1 MREKRNEKQEKVKMK
16 KSWMIGFIILFI
28 LNLGATG
35 YFLYSLTLLG
45 SIEVVLRYV
54 IGIILV
60 LLVVFFFFHLRKT
73 ARKKKKVRLAID
85 IIISI
90 LYCAILIF
98 VGGNIIKAIGK
109 VGNLT
114 QRETTYSAS
123 IVTLSTNPA
132 EGINDISSSK
142 ELGMLEDEDSID
154 GHQIPEEIIEE
165 NNLTNEVKYYDNY
178 TDMLADL
185 YAEEIEFIFLPSG
198 YQSMFT
204 SIEAYENIAE
214 ETKAIYTQQ
223 RSVKQE
229 VSSGKSLTEPFT
241 VLIMGIDSDT
251 NDLTQSSSF
260 NGDSL
265 MLITFN
271 PTTLNSTILSIPRD
285 TYVPIACF
293 NGQRKNKITHAA
305 WQGEQCMM
313 DTITGFTGIP
323 IDYYVKINFKG
334 AVQLVDALGGID
346 AEVPIG
352 FCEQNSDRAWGEN
365 TICVDA
371 GYQHLNGE
379 QALAWARHRKSAGF
393 DDFVRGQ
400 NQQLVVKAMLNKLK
414 EVRSLDTVYDILDTV
429 GNNMAT
435 NMTTDEILSLYN
447 VGKDVLSRTDE
458 DMAVEDVLSMQH
470 LYLSGADASIYD
482 YSTINGQGTRM
493 RLYNFV
499 PYEES
504 LEAVIQAMKINLELE
519 EPEMEK
525 TFSFDASV
533 PYEEEIIGKMSSG
546 TVDLTLLP
554 DFTGSSVS
562 YARSYCNSHGIS
574 FSVEG
579 NGSTVVSQS
588 VPYGADILFV
598 NRLTV
603 YTESSTTTAP
613 KEDDTTDQ
621 GDNGTTSTT
630 PPGGGTGSKDEN
642 SGTGSGSDSGSDGGS
657 SGSGGGSGSG
667 SGGSGSEAT
676 GEGDEN
682 TGDGGNSGDGTGDE
696 NPLPPELNVS

>member
-1 MREKRNEKQEKVKMK
+1 MREKQKAKERTKIKT
-16 KSWMIGFIILFI
+16 SWKIGMILLLV
-28 LNLGATG
+28 LNIGATG

-45 SIEVVLRYV
+45 SIETFLRYIV
-54 IGIILV
+54 GIVLIGLMI
-60 LLVVFFFFHLRKT
+60 FFFFHLRKT
-73 ARKKKKVRLAID
+73 ARKKKRGRFIID
-85 IIISI
+85 VILSIIYS
-90 LYCAILIF
+90 AILIF
-98 VGGNIIKAIGK
+98 VGGNIIKTIGK

-114 QRETTYSAS
+114 ERETTYSAS
-123 IVTLSTNPA
+123 IVTLSSNKATS
-132 EGINDISSSK
+132 INDISSSK
-142 ELGMLEDEDSID
+142 ELGMIKDKKSVD
-154 GHQIPEEIIEE
+154 GYQIPKQIIEDK
-165 NNLTNEVKYYDNY
+165 NLKNKVKYYDNY
-178 TDMLADL
+178 TDLLADL
-185 YAEEIEFIFLPSG
+185 YDEEIEYVFLPSG

-204 SIEAYENIAE
+204 SIEAYKNIAE
-214 ETKAIYTQQ
+214 DTKVIYTQKK
-223 RSVKQE
+223 SVKQE
-229 VSSGKSLTEPFT
+229 VSAGKSLKEPFT
-241 VLIMGIDSDT
+241 ILLMGIDSDT

-271 PTTLNSTILSIPRD
+271 PNTLNSTILSIPRD

-293 NGQRKNKITHAA
+293 NGKRKNKITHAA

-414 EVRSLDTVYDILDTV
+414 DVRSLDTVYKILDTV

-435 NMTTDEILSLYN
+435 NMTTSEILSLYN
-447 VGKDVLSRTDE
+447 IGKDVLTRTK

-470 LYLSGADASIYD
+470 LYISGADASIYD

-499 PYEES
+499 PYQES
-504 LEAVIQAMKINLELE
+504 LDAVIEAMKINLGMIS
-519 EPEMEK
+519 PKMTK

-533 PYEEEIIGKMSSG
+533 PYEENIIGKMSKGS
-546 TVDLTLLP
+546 TNLTLLP
-554 DFTGSSVS
+554 DFTGDSVS
-562 YARSYCNSHGIS
+562 YVQSYGSSHGIRII
-574 FSVEG
+574 VNG
-579 NGSTVVSQS
+579 NGSRVVSQS
-588 VPYGADILFV
+588 VPYGADLEFV
-598 NRLTV
+598 KTLTIN
-603 YTESSTTTAP
+603 TGSTTT
-613 KEDDTTDQ
+613 KKETEDDEKTT
-621 GDNGTTSTT
+621 TKPTPSTE
-630 PPGGGTGSKDEN
+630 PKPSVEPDDPN
-642 SGTGSGSDSGSDGGS
+642 SGTNEGGSGSDGDTGNGSGDGNVGDGSDGDGS
-657 SGSGGGSGSG
+657 INIPGGPTNES
-667 SGGSGSEAT
+667 
-676 GEGDEN
+676 
-682 TGDGGNSGDGTGDE
+682 
-696 NPLPPELNVS
+696 

>member
-1 MREKRNEKQEKVKMK
+1 MMREKQKKKERQQKEKIKT
-16 KSWMIGFIILFI
+16 SWMIGMIILLL
-28 LNLGATG
+28 LNIGATA

-45 SIEVVLRYV
+45 SIETFLRYV
-54 IGIILV
+54 VAIV
-60 LLVVFFFFHLRKT
+60 LIALMIFSFFHIRKT
-73 ARKKKKVRLAID
+73 ARKKKKVRFIID
-85 IIISI
+85 VTLSL
-90 LYCAILIF
+90 LYSAILIF

-114 QRETTYSAS
+114 ERETTYSAS
-123 IVTLSTNPA
+123 IVTLSTNKA
-132 EGINDISSSK
+132 TSINDISSSK
-142 ELGMLEDEDSID
+142 ELGMIQDENSVD
-154 GHQIPEEIIEE
+154 GYQIPQQIIEDKGLK
-165 NNLTNEVKYYDNY
+165 NKVKYYDNY

-185 YAEEIEFIFLPSG
+185 YDEEIEYIFLPSG

-204 SIEAYENIAE
+204 SIDAYKDITE
-214 ETKAIYTQQ
+214 ETKVIYTQNK
-223 RSVKQE
+223 SVKQE
-229 VSSGKSLTEPFT
+229 VSAGKSLKEPFT
-241 VLIMGIDSDT
+241 ILLMGIDSDT
-251 NDLTQSSSF
+251 NDLSQSSSF

-293 NGQRKNKITHAA
+293 NGKRKNKITHAA

-323 IDYYVKINFKG
+323 IDYYIKINFKG

-414 EVRSLDTVYDILDTV
+414 DVRSLDTVYKILDTV

-435 NMTTDEILSLYN
+435 NMTTSEILSLYN
-447 VGKDVLSRTDE
+447 IGKDVLTRTK
-458 DMAVEDVLSMQH
+458 DMPVEDVLSMQH
-470 LYLSGADASIYD
+470 LYISGADASIYD

-499 PYEES
+499 PYQES
-504 LEAVIQAMKINLELE
+504 LDAVIEAMKINLGMIS
-519 EPEMEK
+519 PKMAK

-533 PYEEEIIGKMSSG
+533 PYEENIIGKMSKGS
-546 TVDLTLLP
+546 TNLTLLP
-554 DFTGSSVS
+554 DFTGSSVAYVQS
-562 YARSYCNSHGIS
+562 YGSSHGIRII
-574 FSVEG
+574 VNG
-579 NGSTVVSQS
+579 NGSRVISQS
-588 VPYGADILFV
+588 VPYGADLEFV
-598 NRLTV
+598 KTLTIN
-603 YTESSTTTAP
+603 TGSTTT
-613 KEDDTTDQ
+613 KKETEDDEKTT
-621 GDNGTTSTT
+621 TKPETSPSPSPTPDPSPAPSPT
-630 PPGGGTGSKDEN
+630 PPETTEPPEPNDPE
-642 SGTGSGSDSGSDGGS
+642 
-657 SGSGGGSGSG
+657 
-667 SGGSGSEAT
+667 
-676 GEGDEN
+676 
-682 TGDGGNSGDGTGDE
+682 
-696 NPLPPELNVS
+696 LPPEVNPEP

>member
-1 MREKRNEKQEKVKMK
+1 MREKQKAKERTKIKT
-16 KSWMIGFIILFI
+16 SWMIGIIILLV
-28 LNLGATG
+28 LNIGATG

-45 SIEVVLRYV
+45 SIETFLRYV
-54 IGIILV
+54 VGIVLIGLMI
-60 LLVVFFFFHLRKT
+60 FFFFHLRKT
-73 ARKKKKVRLAID
+73 ARQKKKVRFIVDIVLSLAY
-85 IIISI
+85 SA
-90 LYCAILIF
+90 LLIF

-114 QRETTYSAS
+114 ERETTYSAS
-123 IVTLSTNPA
+123 IVTLSSNKATS
-132 EGINDISSSK
+132 INDISSSK
-142 ELGMLEDEDSID
+142 ELGMIKDKKSVD
-154 GHQIPEEIIEE
+154 GYQIPKQIIEDK
-165 NNLTNEVKYYDNY
+165 NLKNKVKYYDNY
-178 TDMLADL
+178 TDLLADL
-185 YAEEIEFIFLPSG
+185 YDEEIEYVFLPSG

-204 SIEAYENIAE
+204 SIEAYKNIAE
-214 ETKAIYTQQ
+214 DTKVIYTQKK
-223 RSVKQE
+223 SVKQE
-229 VSSGKSLTEPFT
+229 VSAGKSLKEPFT
-241 VLIMGIDSDT
+241 ILLMGIDSDT

-271 PTTLNSTILSIPRD
+271 PNTLNSTILSIPRD

-293 NGQRKNKITHAA
+293 NGKRKNKITHAA

-414 EVRSLDTVYDILDTV
+414 DVRSLDTVYKILDTV

-435 NMTTDEILSLYN
+435 NMTTSEILSLYN
-447 VGKDVLSRTDE
+447 IGKDVLTRTK

-470 LYLSGADASIYD
+470 LYISGADASIYD

-499 PYEES
+499 PYQES
-504 LEAVIQAMKINLELE
+504 LDAVIEAMKVNLGMIS
-519 EPEMEK
+519 PKMAK

-533 PYEEEIIGKMSSG
+533 PYEETIIGKMSKGS
-546 TVDLTLLP
+546 TNLTLLP
-554 DFTGSSVS
+554 DFTGSSVAYVQS
-562 YARSYCNSHGIS
+562 YGSSHGIRII
-574 FSVEG
+574 VNG
-579 NGSTVVSQS
+579 NGSRVISQS
-588 VPYGADILFV
+588 VPYGADLEFV
-598 NRLTV
+598 KTLTINTGSTATKKE
-603 YTESSTTTAP
+603 TEDDEKTTTKPETSPGPSPTADPSPTPSPTETP
-613 KEDDTTDQ
+613 KPSEPTD
-621 GDNGTTSTT
+621 
-630 PPGGGTGSKDEN
+630 PE
-642 SGTGSGSDSGSDGGS
+642 
-657 SGSGGGSGSG
+657 
-667 SGGSGSEAT
+667 
-676 GEGDEN
+676 
-682 TGDGGNSGDGTGDE
+682 
-696 NPLPPELNVS
+696 LPPEISPEPQD

>member
-1 MREKRNEKQEKVKMK
+1 MREKQKAKERTKIKT
-16 KSWMIGFIILFI
+16 SWMIGIIILLV
-28 LNLGATG
+28 LNIGATG

-45 SIEVVLRYV
+45 SIETFLRYV
-54 IGIILV
+54 VGIVLIGLMI
-60 LLVVFFFFHLRKT
+60 FFFFHLRKT
-73 ARKKKKVRLAID
+73 ARQKKKVRFIVDIVLSLAY
-85 IIISI
+85 SA
-90 LYCAILIF
+90 LLIF

-114 QRETTYSAS
+114 ERETTYSAS
-123 IVTLSTNPA
+123 IVTLSSNKATS
-132 EGINDISSSK
+132 INDISSSK
-142 ELGMLEDEDSID
+142 ELGMIKDKKSVD
-154 GHQIPEEIIEE
+154 GYQIPKQIIEDKSLK
-165 NNLTNEVKYYDNY
+165 NKVKYYDNY
-178 TDMLADL
+178 TDLLADL
-185 YAEEIEFIFLPSG
+185 YDEEIEYVFLPSG

-204 SIEAYENIAE
+204 SIEAYKNIAE
-214 ETKAIYTQQ
+214 DTKVIYTQKK
-223 RSVKQE
+223 SVKQE
-229 VSSGKSLTEPFT
+229 VSAGKSLKEPFT
-241 VLIMGIDSDT
+241 ILLMGIDSDT

-271 PTTLNSTILSIPRD
+271 PNTLNSTILSIPRD

-293 NGQRKNKITHAA
+293 NGKRKNKITHAA

-346 AEVPIG
+346 AEVPLG

-414 EVRSLDTVYDILDTV
+414 DVRSLDTVYKILDTV

-435 NMTTDEILSLYN
+435 NMTTSEILSLYN
-447 VGKDVLSRTDE
+447 IGKDVLTRTK
-458 DMAVEDVLSMQH
+458 DMPVEDVLSMQH
-470 LYLSGADASIYD
+470 LYISGADASIYD

-499 PYEES
+499 PYQES
-504 LEAVIQAMKINLELE
+504 LDAVIEAMKINLGMIS
-519 EPEMEK
+519 PKMAK

-533 PYEEEIIGKMSSG
+533 PYEENIIGKMSKGS
-546 TVDLTLLP
+546 TNLTLLP
-554 DFTGSSVS
+554 DFTGSSVAYVQS
-562 YARSYCNSHGIS
+562 YGSSHGIRII
-574 FSVEG
+574 VNG
-579 NGSTVVSQS
+579 NGSRVISQS
-588 VPYGADILFV
+588 VPYGADLEFV
-598 NRLTV
+598 KTLTIN
-603 YTESSTTTAP
+603 TGSTTT
-613 KEDDTTDQ
+613 KKDTEEKK
-621 GDNGTTSTT
+621 DNTNNNGNDGTV
-630 PPGGGTGSKDEN
+630 PP
-642 SGTGSGSDSGSDGGS
+642 
-657 SGSGGGSGSG
+657 SGSGGGNSDGGSNGATGG
-667 SGGSGSEAT
+667 SGGSDGESGS
-676 GEGDEN
+676 
-682 TGDGGNSGDGTGDE
+682 DGSSESGGGPGDGTGDGNTDDGDGPIDIPGGPTNE
-696 NPLPPELNVS
+696 S

>member
-447 VGKDVLSRTDE
+447 IGKDVLSRTDE

-470 LYLSGADASIYD
+470 LYISGSDAYIYD

-499 PYEES
+499 PYQES
-504 LEAVIQAMKINLELE
+504 LDAVIQAMKVNLGMA
-519 EPEMEK
+519 EPEMQK
-525 TFSFDASV
+525 TFAFDASV
-533 PYEEEIIGKMSSG
+533 PYEESIIGKMSSG
-546 TVDLTLLP
+546 STNLTLLP

-562 YARSYCNSHGIS
+562 YVQSYGSSHGIKIN
-574 FSVEG
+574 VTG
-579 NGSTVVSQS
+579 NGSRVVSQS
-588 VPYGADILFV
+588 VPYGADLEFV
-598 NRLTV
+598 KTLTIN
-603 YTESSTTTAP
+603 TGSTTT
-613 KEDDTTDQ
+613 KKDTEEKK
-621 GDNGTTSTT
+621 DNTNNNGNDGTV
-630 PPGGGTGSKDEN
+630 PP
-642 SGTGSGSDSGSDGGS
+642 
-657 SGSGGGSGSG
+657 SGSGGGNSDGGSNGETGG
-667 SGGSGSEAT
+667 SGGSDGESGS
-676 GEGDEN
+676 
-682 TGDGGNSGDGTGDE
+682 DGSSESGGGPGDGTGGGDTDDGDGPIDIPGGPTNE
-696 NPLPPELNVS
+696 S

>member
-1 MREKRNEKQEKVKMK
+1 MMREKQKKKERQQKEKIKT
-16 KSWMIGFIILFI
+16 SWMIGMIILLL
-28 LNLGATG
+28 LNIGATA

-45 SIEVVLRYV
+45 SIETFLRYV
-54 IGIILV
+54 VAIV
-60 LLVVFFFFHLRKT
+60 LIALMIFSFFHIRKT
-73 ARKKKKVRLAID
+73 ARKKKKVRFIID
-85 IIISI
+85 VTLSL
-90 LYCAILIF
+90 LYSAILIF

-114 QRETTYSAS
+114 ERETTYSAS
-123 IVTLSTNPA
+123 IVTLSTNKA
-132 EGINDISSSK
+132 TSINDISSSK
-142 ELGMLEDEDSID
+142 ELGMIQDENSVD
-154 GHQIPEEIIEE
+154 GYQIPQQIIEDKGLK
-165 NNLTNEVKYYDNY
+165 NKVKYYDNY

-185 YAEEIEFIFLPSG
+185 YDEEIEYIFLPSG

-204 SIEAYENIAE
+204 SIDAYKDITE
-214 ETKAIYTQQ
+214 ETKVIYTQNK
-223 RSVKQE
+223 SVKQE
-229 VSSGKSLTEPFT
+229 VSAGKSLKEPFT
-241 VLIMGIDSDT
+241 ILLMGIDSDT
-251 NDLTQSSSF
+251 NDLSQSSSF

-293 NGQRKNKITHAA
+293 NGKRKNKITHAA

-323 IDYYVKINFKG
+323 IDYYIKINFKG

-414 EVRSLDTVYDILDTV
+414 DVRDLDTVYKILDTV

-435 NMTTDEILSLYN
+435 NMTTSEILSLYN
-447 VGKDVLSRTDE
+447 IGKDVLTRTK

-470 LYLSGADASIYD
+470 LYISGADASIYD

-499 PYEES
+499 PYQES
-504 LEAVIQAMKINLELE
+504 LDAVIEAMKINLGMIS
-519 EPEMEK
+519 PKMTK

-533 PYEEEIIGKMSSG
+533 PYEENIIGKMSKGS
-546 TVDLTLLP
+546 TNLTLLP
-554 DFTGSSVS
+554 DFTGDSVS
-562 YARSYCNSHGIS
+562 YVQSYGSSHGIRII
-574 FSVEG
+574 VNG
-579 NGSTVVSQS
+579 NGSRVVSQS
-588 VPYGADILFV
+588 VPYGADLEFV
-598 NRLTV
+598 KTLTIN
-603 YTESSTTTAP
+603 TGSTTT
-613 KEDDTTDQ
+613 KKETEDDEKTTTKPTPSTEQ
-621 GDNGTTSTT
+621 KPSVEPEEPEESTPPEEPESTT
-630 PPGGGTGSKDEN
+630 PPDPEP
-642 SGTGSGSDSGSDGGS
+642 D
-657 SGSGGGSGSG
+657 
-667 SGGSGSEAT
+667 
-676 GEGDEN
+676 
-682 TGDGGNSGDGTGDE
+682 
-696 NPLPPELNVS
+696 LPEEIVPES

>member
-1 MREKRNEKQEKVKMK
+1 MREKQKAKERTKIKT
-16 KSWMIGFIILFI
+16 SWMIGIIILLV
-28 LNLGATG
+28 LNIGATG

-45 SIEVVLRYV
+45 TIETFLRYV
-54 IGIILV
+54 VGIVLIGLMI
-60 LLVVFFFFHLRKT
+60 FFFFHLRKT
-73 ARKKKKVRLAID
+73 ARQKKKVRFIVD
-85 IIISI
+85 IVLS
-90 LYCAILIF
+90 LSYSALLIF

-114 QRETTYSAS
+114 ERETTYSAS
-123 IVTLSTNPA
+123 IVTLSSNKATS
-132 EGINDISSSK
+132 INDISSSK
-142 ELGMLEDEDSID
+142 ELGMIKDKKSVD
-154 GHQIPEEIIEE
+154 GYQIPKQIIEDKSLK
-165 NNLTNEVKYYDNY
+165 NKVKYYDNY
-178 TDMLADL
+178 TDLLADL
-185 YAEEIEFIFLPSG
+185 YDEEIEYVFLPSG

-204 SIEAYENIAE
+204 SIEAYKNIAE
-214 ETKAIYTQQ
+214 DTKVIYTQKK
-223 RSVKQE
+223 SVKQE
-229 VSSGKSLTEPFT
+229 VSVGKSLKEPFT
-241 VLIMGIDSDT
+241 ILLMGIDSDT

-271 PTTLNSTILSIPRD
+271 PNTLNSTILSIPRD

-293 NGQRKNKITHAA
+293 NGKRKNKITHAA

-346 AEVPIG
+346 AEVPLG

-414 EVRSLDTVYDILDTV
+414 DVRSLDTVYKILDTV

-435 NMTTDEILSLYN
+435 NMTTSEILSLYN
-447 VGKDVLSRTDE
+447 IGKDVLTRTK
-458 DMAVEDVLSMQH
+458 DMPVEDVLSMQH
-470 LYLSGADASIYD
+470 LYISGADASIYD

-499 PYEES
+499 PYQES
-504 LEAVIQAMKINLELE
+504 LDAVIEAMKINLGMIS
-519 EPEMEK
+519 PKMAK

-533 PYEEEIIGKMSSG
+533 PYEENIIGKMSKGS
-546 TVDLTLLP
+546 TNLTLLP
-554 DFTGSSVS
+554 DFTGSSVAYVQS
-562 YARSYCNSHGIS
+562 YGSSHGIRII
-574 FSVEG
+574 VNG
-579 NGSTVVSQS
+579 NGSRVISQS
-588 VPYGADILFV
+588 VPYGADLEFV
-598 NRLTV
+598 KTLTIN
-603 YTESSTTTAP
+603 TGSTTT
-613 KEDDTTDQ
+613 KKETEDDEKTT
-621 GDNGTTSTT
+621 TKPETSPSPSPTPDPSPTPSPT
-630 PPGGGTGSKDEN
+630 PPETPEPPEPNDPE
-642 SGTGSGSDSGSDGGS
+642 
-657 SGSGGGSGSG
+657 
-667 SGGSGSEAT
+667 
-676 GEGDEN
+676 
-682 TGDGGNSGDGTGDE
+682 
-696 NPLPPELNVS
+696 LPPEVNPEP

>member
-1 MREKRNEKQEKVKMK
+1 MREKQKAKERTKIKT
-16 KSWMIGFIILFI
+16 SWMIGMILLLV
-28 LNLGATG
+28 LNIGATG

-45 SIEVVLRYV
+45 SIETFLRYV
-54 IGIILV
+54 VGIVLIGLMI
-60 LLVVFFFFHLRKT
+60 FFFFHLRKT
-73 ARKKKKVRLAID
+73 ARKKKRVRFIVD
-85 IIISI
+85 VIIS
-90 LYCAILIF
+90 LVYSAILIF

-114 QRETTYSAS
+114 ERETTYSAS
-123 IVTLSTNPA
+123 IVTLSSNKATS
-132 EGINDISSSK
+132 INDISSSK
-142 ELGMLEDEDSID
+142 ELGMIKDKKSVD
-154 GHQIPEEIIEE
+154 GYQIPKQIIEDK
-165 NNLTNEVKYYDNY
+165 NLKNKVKYYDNY
-178 TDMLADL
+178 TDLLADL
-185 YAEEIEFIFLPSG
+185 YDEEIEYIFLPSG

-204 SIEAYENIAE
+204 SIDAYKNIAE
-214 ETKAIYTQQ
+214 DTKVIYTQKK
-223 RSVKQE
+223 SVKQE
-229 VSSGKSLTEPFT
+229 VSAGKSLKEPFT
-241 VLIMGIDSDT
+241 ILLMGIDSDT

-293 NGQRKNKITHAA
+293 NGKRKNKITHAA

-323 IDYYVKINFKG
+323 IDYYIKINFKG

-414 EVRSLDTVYDILDTV
+414 DVRDLDTVYKILDTV

-435 NMTTDEILSLYN
+435 NMTTSEILSLYN
-447 VGKDVLSRTDE
+447 IGKDVLTRTK

-470 LYLSGADASIYD
+470 LYISGADANIYD

-499 PYEES
+499 PYQES
-504 LEAVIQAMKINLELE
+504 LDAVIEAMKVNLGMIS
-519 EPEMEK
+519 PKMTK

-533 PYEEEIIGKMSSG
+533 PYEENIIGKMSKGS
-546 TVDLTLLP
+546 TNLTLLP
-554 DFTGSSVS
+554 DFSGSSVAYVQS
-562 YARSYCNSHGIS
+562 YGSSHGIRII
-574 FSVEG
+574 VNG
-579 NGSTVVSQS
+579 NGSRVISQS
-588 VPYGADILFV
+588 VPYGADIEFV
-598 NRLTV
+598 KTLTIN
-603 YTESSTTTAP
+603 TGSTATKQEPKDEEKTTTKP
-613 KEDDTTDQ
+613 TP
-621 GDNGTTSTT
+621 STT
-630 PPGGGTGSKDEN
+630 PQPTQEPEP
-642 SGTGSGSDSGSDGGS
+642 SDDPEPSTDPEPSP
-657 SGSGGGSGSG
+657 
-667 SGGSGSEAT
+667 
-676 GEGDEN
+676 
-682 TGDGGNSGDGTGDE
+682 SGDPDSE
-696 NPLPPELNVS
+696 LPDIVEP

>member
-1 MREKRNEKQEKVKMK
+1 MREKQKAKERTKIKT
-16 KSWMIGFIILFI
+16 SWMIGIIILLV
-28 LNLGATG
+28 LNIGATG

-45 SIEVVLRYV
+45 SIETFLRYV
-54 IGIILV
+54 VGIVLIGLMI
-60 LLVVFFFFHLRKT
+60 FFFFHLRKT
-73 ARKKKKVRLAID
+73 ARQKKKVRFIVDIVLSLAY
-85 IIISI
+85 SA
-90 LYCAILIF
+90 LLIF

-114 QRETTYSAS
+114 ERETTYSAS
-123 IVTLSTNPA
+123 IVTLSSNKATS
-132 EGINDISSSK
+132 INDISSSK
-142 ELGMLEDEDSID
+142 ELGMIKDKKSVD
-154 GHQIPEEIIEE
+154 GYQIPKQIIEDK
-165 NNLTNEVKYYDNY
+165 NLKNKVKYYDNY
-178 TDMLADL
+178 TDLLADL
-185 YAEEIEFIFLPSG
+185 YDEEIEYVFLPSG

-204 SIEAYENIAE
+204 SIEAYKNIAE
-214 ETKAIYTQQ
+214 DTKVIYTQKK
-223 RSVKQE
+223 SVKQE
-229 VSSGKSLTEPFT
+229 VSAGKSLKEPFT
-241 VLIMGIDSDT
+241 ILLMGIDSDT

-271 PTTLNSTILSIPRD
+271 PNTLNSTILSIPRD

-293 NGQRKNKITHAA
+293 NGKRKNKITHAA

-414 EVRSLDTVYDILDTV
+414 DVRSLDTVYKILDTV

-435 NMTTDEILSLYN
+435 NMTTSEILSLYN
-447 VGKDVLSRTDE
+447 IGKDVLTRTK

-470 LYLSGADASIYD
+470 LYISGADASIYD

-499 PYEES
+499 PYQES
-504 LEAVIQAMKINLELE
+504 LDAVIEAMKVNLGMIS
-519 EPEMEK
+519 PKMAK
-525 TFSFDASV
+525 KFSFDASV
-533 PYEEEIIGKMSSG
+533 PYEETIIGKMSKGS
-546 TVDLTLLP
+546 TNLTLLP
-554 DFTGSSVS
+554 DFSGSSVAYVQS
-562 YARSYCNSHGIS
+562 YGSSHGIRII
-574 FSVEG
+574 VNG
-579 NGSTVVSQS
+579 NGSRVISQS
-588 VPYGADILFV
+588 VPYGADLEFV
-598 NRLTV
+598 KTLTIN
-603 YTESSTTTAP
+603 TGSTTT
-613 KEDDTTDQ
+613 KKETEDDEKTT
-621 GDNGTTSTT
+621 TKPTPSTEPKPSVEPEEPEESTPPEKPESTT
-630 PPGGGTGSKDEN
+630 PPDPEP
-642 SGTGSGSDSGSDGGS
+642 D
-657 SGSGGGSGSG
+657 
-667 SGGSGSEAT
+667 
-676 GEGDEN
+676 
-682 TGDGGNSGDGTGDE
+682 
-696 NPLPPELNVS
+696 LPEEIVPES

>member
-1 MREKRNEKQEKVKMK
+1 MREKQKAKERTKIKT
-16 KSWMIGFIILFI
+16 SWMIGIIILLV
-28 LNLGATG
+28 LNIGATG

-45 SIEVVLRYV
+45 SIETFLRYV
-54 IGIILV
+54 VGIVLIGLMI
-60 LLVVFFFFHLRKT
+60 FFFFHLRKT
-73 ARKKKKVRLAID
+73 ARQKKKVRFIVDIVLSLAY
-85 IIISI
+85 SA
-90 LYCAILIF
+90 LLIF

-114 QRETTYSAS
+114 ERETTYSAS
-123 IVTLSTNPA
+123 IVTLSSNKATS
-132 EGINDISSSK
+132 INDISSSK
-142 ELGMLEDEDSID
+142 ELGMIKDKKSVD
-154 GHQIPEEIIEE
+154 GYQIPKQIIEDK
-165 NNLTNEVKYYDNY
+165 NLKNKVKYYDNY
-178 TDMLADL
+178 TDLLADL
-185 YAEEIEFIFLPSG
+185 YDEEIEYVFLPSG

-204 SIEAYENIAE
+204 SIEAYKNIAE
-214 ETKAIYTQQ
+214 DTKVIYTQKK
-223 RSVKQE
+223 SVKQE
-229 VSSGKSLTEPFT
+229 VSAGKSLKEPFT
-241 VLIMGIDSDT
+241 ILLMGIDSDT

-271 PTTLNSTILSIPRD
+271 PNTLNSTILSIPRD

-293 NGQRKNKITHAA
+293 NGKRKNKITHAA

-414 EVRSLDTVYDILDTV
+414 DVRSLDTVYKILDTV

-435 NMTTDEILSLYN
+435 NMTTSEILSLYN
-447 VGKDVLSRTDE
+447 IGKDVLTRTK

-470 LYLSGADASIYD
+470 LYISGADASIYD

-499 PYEES
+499 PYQES
-504 LEAVIQAMKINLELE
+504 LDAVIEAMKVNLGMIS
-519 EPEMEK
+519 PKMAK

-533 PYEEEIIGKMSSG
+533 PYEETIIGKMSKGS
-546 TVDLTLLP
+546 TNLTLLP
-554 DFTGSSVS
+554 DFTGSSVAYVQS
-562 YARSYCNSHGIS
+562 YGSSHGIRII
-574 FSVEG
+574 VNG
-579 NGSTVVSQS
+579 NGSRVVSQS
-588 VPYGADILFV
+588 VPYGADLEFV
-598 NRLTV
+598 KTLTIN
-603 YTESSTTTAP
+603 TESTTT
-613 KEDDTTDQ
+613 KKETEDDEKTT
-621 GDNGTTSTT
+621 TKPTPSTE
-630 PPGGGTGSKDEN
+630 PKPSVEPEEPDDPN
-642 SGTGSGSDSGSDGGS
+642 SGTNEGGSGSDGDTGNGSGDGNVGDGSDGDGS
-657 SGSGGGSGSG
+657 INIPGGPTNES
-667 SGGSGSEAT
+667 
-676 GEGDEN
+676 
-682 TGDGGNSGDGTGDE
+682 
-696 NPLPPELNVS
+696 

>member
-1 MREKRNEKQEKVKMK
+1 MREKQKAKERTKIKT
-16 KSWMIGFIILFI
+16 SWMIGIIILLV
-28 LNLGATG
+28 LNIGATG

-45 SIEVVLRYV
+45 SIETFLRYV
-54 IGIILV
+54 VGIVLIGLMI
-60 LLVVFFFFHLRKT
+60 FFFFHLRKT
-73 ARKKKKVRLAID
+73 ARQKKKVRFIVDIVLSLAY
-85 IIISI
+85 SA
-90 LYCAILIF
+90 LLIF

-114 QRETTYSAS
+114 ERETTYSAS
-123 IVTLSTNPA
+123 IVTLSSNKATS
-132 EGINDISSSK
+132 INDISSSK
-142 ELGMLEDEDSID
+142 ELGMIKDKKSVD
-154 GHQIPEEIIEE
+154 GYQIPKQIIEDK
-165 NNLTNEVKYYDNY
+165 NLKNKVKYYDNY
-178 TDMLADL
+178 TDLLADL
-185 YAEEIEFIFLPSG
+185 YDEEIEYVFLPSG

-204 SIEAYENIAE
+204 SIEAYKNIAE
-214 ETKAIYTQQ
+214 DTKVIYTQKK
-223 RSVKQE
+223 SVKQE
-229 VSSGKSLTEPFT
+229 VSAGKSLKEPFT
-241 VLIMGIDSDT
+241 ILLMGIDSDT

-271 PTTLNSTILSIPRD
+271 PNTLNSTILSIPRD

-293 NGQRKNKITHAA
+293 NGKRKNKITHAA

-414 EVRSLDTVYDILDTV
+414 DVRSLDTVYKILDTV

-435 NMTTDEILSLYN
+435 NMTTSEILSLYN
-447 VGKDVLSRTDE
+447 IGKDVLTRTK

-470 LYLSGADASIYD
+470 LYISGADASIYD

-499 PYEES
+499 PYQES
-504 LEAVIQAMKINLELE
+504 LDAVIEAMKVNLGMIS
-519 EPEMEK
+519 PKMAK

-533 PYEEEIIGKMSSG
+533 PYEETIIGKMSKGS
-546 TVDLTLLP
+546 TNLTLLP
-554 DFTGSSVS
+554 DFTGSSVAYVQS
-562 YARSYCNSHGIS
+562 YGSSHGIRII
-574 FSVEG
+574 VNG
-579 NGSTVVSQS
+579 NGSRVVSQS
-588 VPYGADILFV
+588 VPYGADLEFV
-598 NRLTV
+598 KTLTIN
-603 YTESSTTTAP
+603 TGSTTTKKETADDEKTTTKPTPSTEP
-613 KEDDTTDQ
+613 KPSVEPDD
-621 GDNGTTSTT
+621 
-630 PPGGGTGSKDEN
+630 PN
-642 SGTGSGSDSGSDGGS
+642 SGTNEGGSGSDGDTGNGSGDGNVGDGSDGDGS
-657 SGSGGGSGSG
+657 INIPGGPTNES
-667 SGGSGSEAT
+667 
-676 GEGDEN
+676 
-682 TGDGGNSGDGTGDE
+682 
-696 NPLPPELNVS
+696 

>member
-1 MREKRNEKQEKVKMK
+1 MREKQKAKERTKIKT
-16 KSWMIGFIILFI
+16 SWMIGIIILLV
-28 LNLGATG
+28 LNIGATG

-45 SIEVVLRYV
+45 SIETFLRYV
-54 IGIILV
+54 VGIVLIGLMI
-60 LLVVFFFFHLRKT
+60 FFFFHLRKT
-73 ARKKKKVRLAID
+73 SRQKKKVRFIVDIVLSLAY
-85 IIISI
+85 SA
-90 LYCAILIF
+90 LLIF

-114 QRETTYSAS
+114 ERETTYSAS
-123 IVTLSTNPA
+123 IVTLSSNKATS
-132 EGINDISSSK
+132 INDISSSK
-142 ELGMLEDEDSID
+142 ELGMIKDKKSVD
-154 GHQIPEEIIEE
+154 GYQIPKQIIEDK
-165 NNLTNEVKYYDNY
+165 NLKNKVKYYDNY
-178 TDMLADL
+178 TDLLADL
-185 YAEEIEFIFLPSG
+185 YDEEIEYVFLPSG

-204 SIEAYENIAE
+204 SIEAYKNIAE
-214 ETKAIYTQQ
+214 DTKVIYTQKK
-223 RSVKQE
+223 SVKQE
-229 VSSGKSLTEPFT
+229 VSAGKSLKEPFT
-241 VLIMGIDSDT
+241 ILLMGIDSDT
-251 NDLTQSSSF
+251 NDLSQSSSF

-293 NGQRKNKITHAA
+293 NGKRKNKITHAA

-414 EVRSLDTVYDILDTV
+414 DVRSLDTVYKILDTV

-435 NMTTDEILSLYN
+435 NMTTSEILSLYN
-447 VGKDVLSRTDE
+447 IGKDVLTRTK

-470 LYLSGADASIYD
+470 LYISGADASIYD

-499 PYEES
+499 PYQES
-504 LEAVIQAMKINLELE
+504 LDAVIEAMKVNLGMIS
-519 EPEMEK
+519 PKMAK
-525 TFSFDASV
+525 KFSFDASV
-533 PYEEEIIGKMSSG
+533 PYEETIIGKMSKGS
-546 TVDLTLLP
+546 TNLTLLP
-554 DFTGSSVS
+554 DFTGSSVAYVQS
-562 YARSYCNSHGIS
+562 YGSSHGIRII
-574 FSVEG
+574 VNG
-579 NGSTVVSQS
+579 NGSRVVSQS
-588 VPYGADILFV
+588 VPYGADIEFV
-598 NRLTV
+598 KTLTIN
-603 YTESSTTTAP
+603 TGSTTT
-613 KEDDTTDQ
+613 KKETEDDEKTT
-621 GDNGTTSTT
+621 TKPTPSTE
-630 PPGGGTGSKDEN
+630 PKPSVEPEEPDDPN
-642 SGTGSGSDSGSDGGS
+642 SGTNEGGSGSDGDTGNGSGDGNVGDGSDGDGS
-657 SGSGGGSGSG
+657 INIPGGPTNES
-667 SGGSGSEAT
+667 
-676 GEGDEN
+676 
-682 TGDGGNSGDGTGDE
+682 
-696 NPLPPELNVS
+696 

>member
-1 MREKRNEKQEKVKMK
+1 MREKQKAKERTKIKT
-16 KSWMIGFIILFI
+16 SWMIGMILLLV
-28 LNLGATG
+28 LNIGATG

-45 SIEVVLRYV
+45 SIETFLRYV
-54 IGIILV
+54 VGIVLIGLMI
-60 LLVVFFFFHLRKT
+60 FFFFHLRKT
-73 ARKKKKVRLAID
+73 ARKKKRVRFIVD
-85 IIISI
+85 VIIS
-90 LYCAILIF
+90 LVYSAILIF

-114 QRETTYSAS
+114 ERETTYSAS
-123 IVTLSTNPA
+123 IVTLSSNKATS
-132 EGINDISSSK
+132 INDISSSK
-142 ELGMLEDEDSID
+142 ELGMIKDKKSVD
-154 GHQIPEEIIEE
+154 GYQIPKQIIEDK
-165 NNLTNEVKYYDNY
+165 NLKNKVKYYDNY
-178 TDMLADL
+178 TDLLADL
-185 YAEEIEFIFLPSG
+185 YDEKIEYIFLPSG

-204 SIEAYENIAE
+204 SIDAYKNIAE
-214 ETKAIYTQQ
+214 DTKVIYTQKK
-223 RSVKQE
+223 SVKQE
-229 VSSGKSLTEPFT
+229 VSAGKSLKEPFT
-241 VLIMGIDSDT
+241 ILLMGIDSDT

-293 NGQRKNKITHAA
+293 NGKRKNKITHAA

-323 IDYYVKINFKG
+323 IDYYIKINFKG

-414 EVRSLDTVYDILDTV
+414 DVRDLDTVYKILDTV

-435 NMTTDEILSLYN
+435 NMTTSEILSLYN
-447 VGKDVLSRTDE
+447 IGKDVLTRTK

-470 LYLSGADASIYD
+470 LYISGADANIYD

-499 PYEES
+499 PYQES
-504 LEAVIQAMKINLELE
+504 LDAVIEAMKVNLGMIS
-519 EPEMEK
+519 PKMTK

-533 PYEEEIIGKMSSG
+533 PYEENIIGKMSKGS
-546 TVDLTLLP
+546 TNLTLLP
-554 DFTGSSVS
+554 DFSGSSVAYVQS
-562 YARSYCNSHGIS
+562 YGSSHGIRII
-574 FSVEG
+574 VNG
-579 NGSTVVSQS
+579 NGSRVISQS
-588 VPYGADILFV
+588 VPYGADIEFV
-598 NRLTV
+598 KTLTIN
-603 YTESSTTTAP
+603 TGSTATT
-613 KEDDTTDQ
+613 KKENEDDEKTPTKPE
-621 GDNGTTSTT
+621 TSPSPSPTPDPTPTPSPT
-630 PPGGGTGSKDEN
+630 PPET
-642 SGTGSGSDSGSDGGS
+642 
-657 SGSGGGSGSG
+657 
-667 SGGSGSEAT
+667 SE
-676 GEGDEN
+676 
-682 TGDGGNSGDGTGDE
+682 
-696 NPLPPELNVS
+696 PPEPTPSIPPEIDPES

>member
-1 MREKRNEKQEKVKMK
+1 MREKQKAKERTKIKTN
-16 KSWMIGFIILFI
+16 WMIGMILLLV
-28 LNLGATG
+28 LNIGATG

-45 SIEVVLRYV
+45 SIETFLRYV
-54 IGIILV
+54 VGIVLIGLMI
-60 LLVVFFFFHLRKT
+60 FFFFHLRKT
-73 ARKKKKVRLAID
+73 ARKKKRVRFIVD
-85 IIISI
+85 VIIS
-90 LYCAILIF
+90 LVYSAILIF

-114 QRETTYSAS
+114 ERETTYSAS
-123 IVTLSTNPA
+123 IVTLSSNKATS
-132 EGINDISSSK
+132 INDISSSK
-142 ELGMLEDEDSID
+142 ELGMIKDKKSVD
-154 GHQIPEEIIEE
+154 GYQIPKQIIEDK
-165 NNLTNEVKYYDNY
+165 NLKNKVKYYDNY
-178 TDMLADL
+178 TDLLADL
-185 YAEEIEFIFLPSG
+185 YDEEIEYIFLPSG

-204 SIEAYENIAE
+204 SIDAYKNIAE
-214 ETKAIYTQQ
+214 DTKVIYTQKK
-223 RSVKQE
+223 SVKQE
-229 VSSGKSLTEPFT
+229 VSAGKSLKEPFT
-241 VLIMGIDSDT
+241 ILLMGIDSDT

-293 NGQRKNKITHAA
+293 NGKRKNKITHAA

-323 IDYYVKINFKG
+323 IDYYIKINFKG

-414 EVRSLDTVYDILDTV
+414 DVRDLDTVYKILDTV

-435 NMTTDEILSLYN
+435 NMTTSEILSLYN
-447 VGKDVLSRTDE
+447 IGKDVLTRTK

-470 LYLSGADASIYD
+470 LYISGADANIYD

-499 PYEES
+499 PYQES
-504 LEAVIQAMKINLELE
+504 LDAVIEAMKVNLGMIS
-519 EPEMEK
+519 PKMTK

-533 PYEEEIIGKMSSG
+533 PYEENIIGKMSKGS
-546 TVDLTLLP
+546 TNLTLLP
-554 DFTGSSVS
+554 DFSGSSVAYVQS
-562 YARSYCNSHGIS
+562 YGSSHGIRII
-574 FSVEG
+574 VNG
-579 NGSTVVSQS
+579 NGSRVISQS
-588 VPYGADILFV
+588 VPYGADIEFV
-598 NRLTV
+598 KTLTIN
-603 YTESSTTTAP
+603 TGSTATKQEPKDEEKTTTKP
-613 KEDDTTDQ
+613 TP
-621 GDNGTTSTT
+621 STT
-630 PPGGGTGSKDEN
+630 PQPTQEPEP
-642 SGTGSGSDSGSDGGS
+642 SDDPEPSTDPEPSP
-657 SGSGGGSGSG
+657 
-667 SGGSGSEAT
+667 
-676 GEGDEN
+676 
-682 TGDGGNSGDGTGDE
+682 SGDPDSE
-696 NPLPPELNVS
+696 LPDIVEP

>member
-1 MREKRNEKQEKVKMK
+1 MREKQKAKERTKIKT
-16 KSWMIGFIILFI
+16 SWMIGIIILLV
-28 LNLGATG
+28 LNIGATG

-45 SIEVVLRYV
+45 SIETFLRYV
-54 IGIILV
+54 VGIVLIGLMI
-60 LLVVFFFFHLRKT
+60 FFFFHLRKT
-73 ARKKKKVRLAID
+73 ARQKKKVRFIVDIVLSLAY
-85 IIISI
+85 SA
-90 LYCAILIF
+90 LLIF
-98 VGGNIIKAIGK
+98 VGGNIIKTIGK

-114 QRETTYSAS
+114 ERETTYSAS
-123 IVTLSTNPA
+123 IVTLSSNKATS
-132 EGINDISSSK
+132 INDISSSK
-142 ELGMLEDEDSID
+142 ELGMIKDKKSVD
-154 GHQIPEEIIEE
+154 GYQIPKQIIEDKSLK
-165 NNLTNEVKYYDNY
+165 NKVKYYDNY
-178 TDMLADL
+178 TDLLADL
-185 YAEEIEFIFLPSG
+185 YDEEIEYVFLPSG

-204 SIEAYENIAE
+204 SIEAYKNIAE
-214 ETKAIYTQQ
+214 DTKVIYTQKK
-223 RSVKQE
+223 SVKQE
-229 VSSGKSLTEPFT
+229 VSAGKSLKEPFT
-241 VLIMGIDSDT
+241 ILLMGIDSDT

-271 PTTLNSTILSIPRD
+271 PNTLNSTILSIPRD

-293 NGQRKNKITHAA
+293 NGKRKNKITHAA

-414 EVRSLDTVYDILDTV
+414 DVRSLDTVYKILDTV

-435 NMTTDEILSLYN
+435 NMTTSEILSLYN
-447 VGKDVLSRTDE
+447 IGKDVLTRTK

-470 LYLSGADASIYD
+470 LYISGADASIYD

-499 PYEES
+499 PYQES
-504 LEAVIQAMKINLELE
+504 LDAVIEAMKINLGMIS
-519 EPEMEK
+519 PKMTK

-533 PYEEEIIGKMSSG
+533 PYEETIIGKMSKGS
-546 TVDLTLLP
+546 TNLTLLP
-554 DFTGSSVS
+554 DFTGSSVAYVQS
-562 YARSYCNSHGIS
+562 YGSSHGIRII
-574 FSVEG
+574 VNG
-579 NGSTVVSQS
+579 NGSRVVSQS
-588 VPYGADILFV
+588 VPYGADLEFV
-598 NRLTV
+598 KTLTIN
-603 YTESSTTTAP
+603 TGSTTT
-613 KEDDTTDQ
+613 KKETEDDEKTT
-621 GDNGTTSTT
+621 TKPTPSTE
-630 PPGGGTGSKDEN
+630 PKPSVEPDDPN
-642 SGTGSGSDSGSDGGS
+642 SGTNEGGSGSDGDTGNGSGDGNVGDGSDGDGS
-657 SGSGGGSGSG
+657 INIPGGPTNES
-667 SGGSGSEAT
+667 
-676 GEGDEN
+676 
-682 TGDGGNSGDGTGDE
+682 
-696 NPLPPELNVS
+696 

>member
-1 MREKRNEKQEKVKMK
+1 MMREKQKKKERQQKEKIKT
-16 KSWMIGFIILFI
+16 SWMIGMIILLL
-28 LNLGATG
+28 LNIGATA

-45 SIEVVLRYV
+45 SIETFLRYV
-54 IGIILV
+54 VAIV
-60 LLVVFFFFHLRKT
+60 LIALMIFSFFHIRKT
-73 ARKKKKVRLAID
+73 ARKKKKVRFIID
-85 IIISI
+85 VTLSL
-90 LYCAILIF
+90 LYSAILIF

-114 QRETTYSAS
+114 ERETTYSAS
-123 IVTLSTNPA
+123 IVTLSTNKA
-132 EGINDISSSK
+132 TSINDISSSK
-142 ELGMLEDEDSID
+142 ELGMIQDENSVD
-154 GHQIPEEIIEE
+154 GYQIPQQIIEDKGLK
-165 NNLTNEVKYYDNY
+165 NKVKYYDNY

-185 YAEEIEFIFLPSG
+185 YDEEIEYIFLPSG

-204 SIEAYENIAE
+204 SIDAYKDIAE
-214 ETKAIYTQQ
+214 ETKVIYTQNK
-223 RSVKQE
+223 SVKQE
-229 VSSGKSLTEPFT
+229 VSAGKSLTEPFT
-241 VLIMGIDSDT
+241 ILLMGIDSDT
-251 NDLTQSSSF
+251 NDLSQSSSF

-293 NGQRKNKITHAA
+293 NGKRKNKITHAA

-414 EVRSLDTVYDILDTV
+414 DVRDLDTVYKILDTV

-435 NMTTDEILSLYN
+435 NMTTSEILSLYN
-447 VGKDVLSRTDE
+447 IGKDVLTRTK

-470 LYLSGADASIYD
+470 LYISGADASIYD

-499 PYEES
+499 PYQES
-504 LEAVIQAMKINLELE
+504 LDAVIEAMKINLGMIS
-519 EPEMEK
+519 PKMTK

-533 PYEEEIIGKMSSG
+533 PYEENIIGKMSKGS
-546 TVDLTLLP
+546 TNLTLLP
-554 DFTGSSVS
+554 DFTGDSVS
-562 YARSYCNSHGIS
+562 YVQSYGSSHGIRII
-574 FSVEG
+574 VNG
-579 NGSTVVSQS
+579 NGSRVVSQS
-588 VPYGADILFV
+588 VPYGADIEFV
-598 NRLTV
+598 KTLTIN
-603 YTESSTTTAP
+603 TGSTTTKKETEDDEKTTTKPETSPSPSPTPDPSPTPNPTPPEETEPP
-613 KEDDTTDQ
+613 KEPTD
-621 GDNGTTSTT
+621 
-630 PPGGGTGSKDEN
+630 PE
-642 SGTGSGSDSGSDGGS
+642 
-657 SGSGGGSGSG
+657 
-667 SGGSGSEAT
+667 
-676 GEGDEN
+676 
-682 TGDGGNSGDGTGDE
+682 
-696 NPLPPELNVS
+696 LPPEVNPES